1 MKRRIL
7 ALVICIG
14 FIGGFLSIPHVS
26 ADSTATLS
34 FKIYRILGLDPIED
48 VWGQGEA
55 DWYYYVGVSQDGST
69 YTWKSSSMPVKT
81 DANDVIVNTI
91 YTFSGISTTTVT
103 IAITLLE
110 DDVPPFDNGDDVA
123 DISSDPVGGMN
134 DVGDP
139 IPAGIRG
146 GTYIGYYNLKTNVL
160 TGDQT
165 TEELGYHK
173 TSGEYDLKTGDQNDA
188 AVYFDV
194 WDNYDA
200 PKASIIVSDTS
211 VKVGDLVNF
220 DGSGS
225 AMLFGGA
232 SAGSIISR
240 YQWDFNYDGVWD
252 AEGATASFTY
262 NKAGTYTVQLK
273 VTDSLGAIDT
283 DTRTIYVSTIPPI
296 ASFSYSPL
304 NPTTLDTIQFTDT
317 SNDQDGTIASWYW
330 SFGDLTTSADNDPTH
345 SYTAGGTYTV
355 SLTVIDNDGASNT
368 ETKYITVIELGK
380 ITGTVKDVNG
390 NPISSATIKL
400 FNAGATTVLET
411 ATTNAN
417 GVYTISEIATGT
429 YDIEASK
436 SGYDN
441 NKNTNK
447 IIYSGENTVNF
458 VLTGS
463 SSGNKGTPGFEII
476 LVVCAI
482 ALVLLL
488 KRKKIIM

>member
-1 MKRRIL
+1 MKERIL
-7 ALVICIG
+7 TLVICISL
-14 FIGGFLSIPHVS
+14 IGGFFLIPNAS

-48 VWGQGEA
+48 LWGQGEA
-55 DWYYYVGVSQDGST
+55 DWYYFVGVSEDNGLT
-69 YTWKSSSMPVKT
+69 YSWFRNEVIG
-81 DANDVIVNTI
+81 DHNDVITNVVH
-91 YTFSGISTTTVT
+91 TFTDISTTTVT

-110 DDVPPFDNGDDVA
+110 DDSWPDGGDDVA
-123 DISSDPVGGMN
+123 DISDDAVGGRN

-139 IPAGIRG
+139 ISSGIRS

-173 TSGEYDLKTGDQNDA
+173 TSGEYDLKSGDQNDA
-188 AVYFDV
+188 TVYFDV
-194 WDNYDA
+194 WDNYNA
-200 PKASIIVSDTS
+200 PTASMSVSDTS
-211 VKVGDLVNF
+211 VEVGNLVNF

-225 AMLFGGA
+225 TASTGA
-232 SAGSIISR
+232 SPGSIINR

-262 NKAGTYTVQLK
+262 NTAGTYTVQLK
-273 VTDSLGAIDT
+273 VTDSLGEIDT
-283 DTRTIYVSTIPPI
+283 DTRTVYVSTIPPI
-296 ASFSYSPL
+296 ASFSYLPL

-330 SFGDLTTSADNDPTH
+330 SFGDWATSAENDPTH
-345 SYTAGGTYTV
+345 SYTAGGTYAV
-355 SLTVIDNDGASNT
+355 SLTVIDNDGASGT
-368 ETKYITVIELGK
+368 ETKYITVIELGT
-380 ITGTVKDVNG
+380 ITGTVKDVAD

-411 ATTNAN
+411 ATTNSN
-417 GVYTISEIATGT
+417 GEYTISEIATGT

-447 IIYSGENTVNF
+447 IIYSGKNTINF
-458 VLTGS
+458 VLTAPS
-463 SSGNKGTPGFEII
+463 SPSDDKGTPGFELIFA
-476 LVVCAI
+476 VCAI
-482 ALVLLL
+482 ALVLFW
-488 KRKKIIM
+488 KRRRI